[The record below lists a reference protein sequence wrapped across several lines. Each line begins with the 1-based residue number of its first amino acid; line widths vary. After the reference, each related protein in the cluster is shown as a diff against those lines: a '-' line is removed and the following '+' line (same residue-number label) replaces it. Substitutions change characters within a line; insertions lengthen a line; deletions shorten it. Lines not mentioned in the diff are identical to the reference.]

1 MFDVLKIKA
10 PSTRV
15 AEPHNTISALL
26 KISLKISYQ
35 NLDSLLQIQDHIKTP
50 TQEPLQLNAFVQPKC
65 LFTHSISLR
74 KPQHQRAQPS
84 LHLRHHASTHFAFM
98 ERSMPFSTSH
108 HQDLLPD
115 GFSLLCVINNC
126 SLLFVVSKG
135 SRFITSKGFAFVIHS
150 QNFKHFT
157 TRSITQN
164 QQGAIVAI
172 VILWVC

>member
-1 MFDVLKIKA
+1 MYFLCFPFPFYRQLFQPHPHCIIALNVHVATEKHHYVPSSLVLLHSSAASAPCLFHHRGWGKQKNTMFDVLKIKA

-74 KPQHQRAQPS
+74 KPQH
-84 LHLRHHASTHFAFM
+84 
-98 ERSMPFSTSH
+98 
-108 HQDLLPD
+108 
-115 GFSLLCVINNC
+115 
-126 SLLFVVSKG
+126 
-135 SRFITSKGFAFVIHS
+135 
-150 QNFKHFT
+150 
-157 TRSITQN
+157 
-164 QQGAIVAI
+164 
-172 VILWVC
+172 